1 MSKYNR
7 KIRIVSNIVLFAM
20 TLLCVLPLILLVTS
34 SFTAEEVL
42 AQNGYSFFPQKWGA
56 GRLSV
61 PVGDTKN
68 FASGL

>member
-1 MSKYNR
+1 MMSKYNR

-42 AQNGYSFFPQKWGA
+42 AQNGYSF
-56 GRLSV
+56 
-61 PVGDTKN
+61 
-68 FASGL
+68 